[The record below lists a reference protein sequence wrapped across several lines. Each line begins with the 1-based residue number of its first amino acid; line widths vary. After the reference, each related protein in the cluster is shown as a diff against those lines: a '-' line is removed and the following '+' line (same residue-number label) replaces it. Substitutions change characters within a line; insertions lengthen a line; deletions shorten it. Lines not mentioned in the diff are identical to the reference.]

1 MSETFLDKIIGL
13 KRERL
18 EHQKIETDISRLR
31 AAAYK
36 RRALADGHSLV
47 TALSRKDR
55 TNIIAEIKRASPSKG
70 VINDR
75 IDVAEMARKYRD
87 GGAAAISVLTVA
99 DYFKGSLQ
107 DLVAARDAVDLPI
120 LRKDFIVDEFQVF
133 ESAAAGADAVLLIV
147 AALEEPQLSELYDLI
162 TDDLEMDAI
171 VEVHTTHEL
180 ETAAR
185 IGAKIIGVNNRN
197 LQTLEVSLDFSRELI
212 IYRPPNALMIAES
225 GISSLDEINEF
236 KAIGYDG
243 FLIGETLMKTGDP
256 AALLG
261 EWV

>member
-1 MSETFLDKIIGL
+1 MSESFLDKIIAVKHERIGRQ
-13 KRERL
+13 KRDS
-18 EHQKIETDISRLR
+18 DISRLR

-36 RRALADGHSLV
+36 RRSTSDGQRLNAV
-47 TALSRKDR
+47 LSRQDR
-55 TNIIAEIKRASPSKG
+55 VNIIAEIKRASPSKG
-70 VINDR
+70 IINDH

-87 GGAAAISVLTVA
+87 GGAAAISVLTEE
-99 DYFKGSLQ
+99 DYFKGSVD
-107 DLVAARDAVDLPI
+107 DLVAVREAVDLPI

-133 ESAAAGADAVLLIV
+133 ESAAAGADVMLLIV

-171 VEVHTTHEL
+171 VEVHTPFEL

-185 IGAKIIGVNNRN
+185 IGARIIGVNNRN
-197 LQTLEVSLDFSRELI
+197 LQTLEVSLDFSRQLI
-212 IYRPPNALMIAES
+212 TFRPPGALMIAES
-225 GISSLDEINEF
+225 GISTIDEINEL
-236 KAIGYDG
+236 KALGYDG

>member
-1 MSETFLDKIIGL
+1 MSSAFLDKVVASKL
-13 KRERL
+13 ERL
-18 EHQKIETDISRLR
+18 QQQKLETDISRIR

-36 RRALADGHSLV
+36 RRSTADGRRLAE
-47 TALSRKDR
+47 ALSRKDR

-70 VINDR
+70 IINDQ
-75 IDVAEMARKYRD
+75 IDVAEMATKYRD
-87 GGAAAISVLTVA
+87 GGAAAVSVLTEEN
-99 DYFKGSLQ
+99 FFNGSLD
-107 DLVAARDAVDLPI
+107 DLVAVREAVDMPL
-120 LRKDFIVDEFQVF
+120 LRKDFILDESQVF
-133 ESAAAGADAVLLIV
+133 ESAAAGADATLLIV
-147 AALEEPQLSELYDLI
+147 AALEEPQLSELFDLI

-171 VEVHTTHEL
+171 VEVHTLFEL

-212 IYRPPNALMIAES
+212 PFRPPGSLMIAES
-225 GISSLDEINEF
+225 GISTIDEINEL
-236 KAIGYDG
+236 KSLGYDG
-243 FLIGETLMKTGDP
+243 FLIGETLMKTGEP